1 MIFASFTTKTSQTK
15 QPALALALRVFTC
28 LAESFMATL
37 RLLISRNLVLLIL
50 FKLKMRSI
58 MMRKLLDLMLP
69 TNRRKK
75 VKILKNLLKKMFKL
89 ERLKL
94 MKTKILKNIIDN
106 LFKVTDK
113 K

>member
-1 MIFASFTTKTSQTK
+1 
-15 QPALALALRVFTC
+15 
-28 LAESFMATL
+28 
-37 RLLISRNLVLLIL
+37 
-50 FKLKMRSI
+50 